1 MEWLAK
7 RRAERKRRS
16 KLMKKERRIEILEI
30 GDPENCLG
38 CRRMEVYLK
47 ELSKQYSDAS
57 FDLIPFS
64 FARKNLAK
72 NVKKVQELYGKL
84 PRSIPV
90 VIINSE
96 RGVHIFDGDSGFE
109 GIEEELT

>member
-1 MEWLAK
+1 
-7 RRAERKRRS
+7 
-16 KLMKKERRIEILEI
+16 MKKERRIEILEI
-30 GDPENCLG
+30 GDPDNCPG
-38 CRRMEVYLK
+38 CRRMEAYLK
-47 ELSKQYSDAS
+47 DLTRQYSDVS

-64 FARKNLAK
+64 FARKNLGK
-72 NVKKVQELYGKL
+72 NVKKVRELYGKL

-90 VIINSE
+90 VIIRNE